1 VLLITATG
9 LIWLLSSG
17 FIFWPEPGSTAMLN
31 QLSREAFSGIC
42 HQFSWR
48 SFGHGEHH
56 MAVCSR
62 CFGIYSGFFA
72 VSLAG
77 LLLLL
82 ISARPHRNLAL
93 LLLAGSIALNGFDV
107 LGNALGWWTNTLFSR
122 FFMGFSIGGGLIL
135 LILSL
140 LPRHDRAK

>member
-1 VLLITATG
+1 VLLIAATG
-9 LIWLLSSG
+9 LLWLLSTG
-17 FIFWPEPGSTAMLN
+17 FIFWPGPENTTMLN

-48 SFGHGEHH
+48 SFAHGEHH

-62 CFGIYSGFFA
+62 CFGMYSGFFA
-72 VSLAG
+72 ASLGG
-77 LLLLL
+77 LMLLF
-82 ISARPHRNLAL
+82 ISARPHRNMAL

-107 LGNALGWWTNTLFSR
+107 LGNALGWWTNTLVSR

-140 LPRHDRAK
+140 LPQRNE